1 MHNPFAGF
9 RFARI
14 AAERDIVDEG
24 DSHTLELKHDG
35 TGATNIIQRVI
46 NNETLPSEL
55 VEQSLLAE
63 LNKGTA
69 DINATKRDAAIA
81 AGGSWITEGREIKN
95 YVPPE
100 VAKDDLAKPIVDAG
114 GGSSSPV
121 ALHFCRMPSGL
132 ALAQHHSLP
141 GPWQ

>member
-1 MHNPFAGF
+1 MPRAKCITPSRGF
-9 RFARI
+9 GLPELQPSATSWTK
-14 AAERDIVDEG
+14 V
-24 DSHTLELKHDG
+24 TLKHGG

-69 DINATKRDAAIA
+69 DINATKRDAAKA
-81 AGGSWITEGREIKN
+81 
-95 YVPPE
+95 
-100 VAKDDLAKPIVDAG
+100 AG